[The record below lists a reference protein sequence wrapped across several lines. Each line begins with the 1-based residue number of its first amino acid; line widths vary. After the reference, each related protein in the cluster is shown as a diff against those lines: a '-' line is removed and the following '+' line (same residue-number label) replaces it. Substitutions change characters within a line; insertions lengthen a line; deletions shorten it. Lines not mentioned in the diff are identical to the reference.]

1 MQGARIA
8 TAGVRTGFAMT
19 VFCKGCARGGGE
31 KENKRAPAIAGAL
44 ALRQDGSVALLGLLV
59 LLLVLG
65 LILVLIFVLILVFI
79 LVLGILCHCGTSF

>member
-1 MQGARIA
+1 MQDQTSRYRHRPLWEHG
-8 TAGVRTGFAMT
+8 
-19 VFCKGCARGGGE
+19 KGCARGGGE

-44 ALRQDGSVALLGLLV
+44 ALRQDRSVALLGLLV

>member
-1 MQGARIA
+1 MHPALWECGSRCGASL
-8 TAGVRTGFAMT
+8 
-19 VFCKGCARGGGE
+19 GGGE
-31 KENKRAPAIAGAL
+31 KENKRAPAIAGTL
-44 ALRQDGSVALLGLLV
+44 ALRQDGSVALLSLLV